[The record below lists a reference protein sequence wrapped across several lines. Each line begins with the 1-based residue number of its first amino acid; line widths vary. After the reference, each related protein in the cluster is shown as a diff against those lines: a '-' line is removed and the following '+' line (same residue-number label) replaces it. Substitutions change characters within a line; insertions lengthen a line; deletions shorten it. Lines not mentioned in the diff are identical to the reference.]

1 MPKNLLKK
9 CLSVFSK
16 YPPQTVRDL
25 GKEYMKLYQL
35 LHANEKPVDITN
47 TKPFENTE
55 NLKTETNEDLIYL
68 RSRKIEPEDI

>member
-1 MPKNLLKK
+1 
-9 CLSVFSK
+9 
-16 YPPQTVRDL
+16 
-25 GKEYMKLYQL
+25 MKLYQL